1 MYIEFDLPF
10 GSATANAWDMV
21 NQKLDQALND
31 WADRYNIEY
40 CIKNVQYT
48 KRVIFDDDRWYEF
61 FILTWAP
68 HSKYHSWQTYK
79 LIKKNVH

>member
-31 WADRYNIEY
+31 WADRYKIEH

-48 KRVIFDDDRWYEF
+48 KRVTFDDDRWYEF
-61 FILTWAP
+61 FILTWPP
-68 HSKYHSWQTYK
+68 HGKYHTYK
-79 LIKKNVH
+79 LIKRNVH